1 MANFGV
7 IFRKRR
13 QFSQHVYIQ
22 SQGNVFPDNERRE
35 YYRSVDY
42 PATSCRNSKEQW
54 KFKIDAVDTCN
65 KNKVV
70 SSIHYTI
77 DWS

>member
-1 MANFGV
+1 
-7 IFRKRR
+7 
-13 QFSQHVYIQ
+13 
-22 SQGNVFPDNERRE
+22 VFPDNERGE

-42 PATSCRNSKEQW
+42 PATSSTNPKEKW
-54 KFKIDAVDTCN
+54 MFKIVVTDTCN